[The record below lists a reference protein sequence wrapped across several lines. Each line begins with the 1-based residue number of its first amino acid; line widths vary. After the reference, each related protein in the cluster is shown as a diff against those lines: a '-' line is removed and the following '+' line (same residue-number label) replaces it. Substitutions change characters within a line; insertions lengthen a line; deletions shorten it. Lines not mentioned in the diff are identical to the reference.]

1 MREMLDD
8 RSEGL
13 RIQDELVAVHA
24 AMVRGATLL
33 TTGMW
38 RLAAGE
44 AVHVANLRRL
54 GHWLTVFVRRH
65 HADEEELLWPAIRAR
80 EPSAVGELDWLAAQR
95 AVLAGEL
102 VRIEFVLGEL
112 ARADRHPGLDAV
124 AVSIGLASIE
134 GLPAAEST
142 REMLVEHVAAQESV
156 IRPLLASLPADEVR
170 RLRAS
175 ALRSAPSF
183 GLDLLLG
190 FLQDPA
196 PATGRDLVLAHL
208 PSRARDQQPELLRR
222 YGALKAS
229 LLA

>member
-1 MREMLDD
+1 
-8 RSEGL
+8 
-13 RIQDELVAVHA
+13 
-24 AMVRGATLL
+24 VRGAALF

-44 AVHVANLRRL
+44 AVHVSNLRRL

-65 HADEEELLWPAIRAR
+65 HATEEKFLWPAIRTR
-80 EPSAVGELDWLAAQR
+80 ELSAAGELDWLAAQR

-102 VRIEFVLGEL
+102 ARVEFILAQL
-112 ARADRHPGLDAV
+112 ARTDQHPGLDAV

-134 GLPAAEST
+134 GLSAAENT
-142 REMLVEHVAAQESV
+142 REMLVEHVATQESV
-156 IRPLLASLPADEVR
+156 IGPLLASLPDDELR
-170 RLRAS
+170 QLRAS
-175 ALRSAPSF
+175 ALRSMPTL

-196 PATGRDLVLAHL
+196 PTPGRDLVLAHL

-229 LLA
+229 LTAH